1 MNQSIVVAQGTI
13 PTGTNRS
20 IGERNGLVLF
30 AYEDTETIGLTQL
43 KNTLFLLIVQ
53 SNLSERSFSLNKQPE
68 LDR

>member
-1 MNQSIVVAQGTI
+1 VNQSIVVAQGTI

-30 AYEDTETIGLTQL
+30 AYEDTKTIGLTQL

>member
-1 MNQSIVVAQGTI
+1 VNQSIVVAQGTI